1 MRITSILEN
10 QKIEKRIAITPE
22 IAKKYISLGF
32 EVSLSENYGN
42 HLGIKDEE
50 YKELG
55 VSISKDEKEII
66 SSADIIVQ
74 LGLLDDDKSSLFKEN
89 QSFIGVLNPYENKD
103 KINDLV
109 KKNINTFSLELLP
122 RITRAQSMDILSSQA
137 NLAGYKAVVESFAHF
152 EKAIPM
158 MMTAAGTI
166 PAAKVL
172 VVGAGVAGLQAIA
185 TAKRMGAIVF
195 ATDVRLASKEQ
206 VESLGGKFLTVE
218 GAENLETEGGY
229 AKEASDDFK
238 KKQEELLSETLK
250 KIDIVVCTALI
261 PGKKAPIIIK
271 EDMINN
277 MKAGSIIYDLAAIQG
292 GNTAHT
298 KVDEIVDKN
307 GVKIMGESNILNK
320 LPTSA
325 SNLYAKNVF
334 NFVSNLYDKE
344 NITLFKSLLR
354 QELNAA
360 GLIINATLNLSL
372 SHTEANIIQ
381 ETMIRFKIAIDKL
394 SEHIQIKDPQK
405 SIKRRSHETYI
416 LSKTMRIRLAKK
428 SDIWLLYNWV
438 NKIDSIENKL
448 ITNKKIPKTDHKI
461 WYENSLKN
469 KNRYIW
475 IIENQHI
482 AIGQLRF
489 DINEDKKLCFIDIYI
504 DKEHRKNNFGQNAYK
519 SSY

>member
-1 MRITSILEN
+1 MRIVSVLEN

-32 EVSLSENYGN
+32 EVSLPENYGF
-42 HLGIKDEE
+42 HLGFKDAE
-50 YKELG
+50 YKEFG
-55 VSISKDEKEII
+55 VKISGDEKEILNN
-66 SSADIIVQ
+66 ADIIVQ
-74 LGLLDDDKSSLFKEN
+74 LGLLSDEKNLLLKEN
-89 QSFIGVLNPYENKD
+89 QTFIGVLNPNDNKK
-103 KINDLV
+103 KIDSLV
-109 KKNINTFSLELLP
+109 KKNVNIFSLELLP

-137 NLAGYKAVVESFAHF
+137 NLAGYKAVIESFAYF

-166 PAAKVL
+166 PAAKIL

-185 TAKRMGAIVF
+185 TSKRMGAIVF
-195 ATDVRLASKEQ
+195 ATDVRIASKEQ
-206 VESLGGKFLTVE
+206 VESLGGKFLIVE

-261 PGKKAPIIIK
+261 PGKKAPVIIK

-292 GNTAHT
+292 GNTAKT
-298 KVDEIVDKN
+298 KVDEIVNKN

-344 NITLFKSLLR
+344 N
-354 QELNAA
+354 
-360 GLIINATLNLSL
+360 
-372 SHTEANIIQ
+372 
-381 ETMIRFKIAIDKL
+381 
-394 SEHIQIKDPQK
+394 
-405 SIKRRSHETYI
+405 
-416 LSKTMRIRLAKK
+416 
-428 SDIWLLYNWV
+428 
-438 NKIDSIENKL
+438 
-448 ITNKKIPKTDHKI
+448 KKININLED
-461 WYENSLKN
+461 E
-469 KNRYIW
+469 
-475 IIENQHI
+475 IIEKTLI
-482 AIGQLRF
+482 
-489 DINEDKKLCFIDIYI
+489 K
-504 DKEHRKNNFGQNAYK
+504 
-519 SSY
+519 